1 MRHLLD
7 AHTLIW
13 ALDDPGRLGTKAR
26 TVLENLANELAVNV
40 GTIWELSIKTGLGKL
55 SLSLPYRQW
64 VERALADLS
73 ITVSPITLEVTERQM
88 ALPFHHRDPFDRL
101 LVAQCLVETIPLVGA
116 DAVFD
121 QYGITRLW
129 DE

>member
-7 AHTLIW
+7 AHTVIW
-13 ALDDPGRLGTKAR
+13 ALDDPSRLGAR
-26 TVLENLANELAVNV
+26 ARSVLEDPANDLVVNV

-64 VERALADLS
+64 VERALSDLGLA
-73 ITVSPITLEVTERQM
+73 VSPITVEFTERQM

-101 LVAQCLVETIPLVGA
+101 LVAQCLVETIPLVSA
-116 DAVFD
+116 DSVLD
-121 QYGITRLW
+121 QYGVTRLW
-129 DE
+129 D

>member
-13 ALDDPGRLGTKAR
+13 ALDDPSRLGASAR
-26 TVLENLANELAVNV
+26 DILENPATELTVSI
-40 GTIWELSIKTGLGKL
+40 GTIWELSIKTSLKKL
-55 SLSLPYRQW
+55 SLSLPFRQW
-64 VERALADLS
+64 VERAFGDLVVA
-73 ITVSPITLEVTERQM
+73 VSPITLEFTERQT

-101 LVAQCLVETIPLVGA
+101 LAAQCLVEAIPLVSA

-121 QYGITRLW
+121 QYGVTRLW
-129 DE
+129 N